1 MLQALDP
8 NNSIVHHFLQKK
20 VEWKKEKKK
29 KNMELW
35 ILIGVCLAILIG
47 VAIYLYQ
54 SGELSK
60 ESPLEKLI
68 NKYL

>member
-1 MLQALDP
+1 
-8 NNSIVHHFLQKK
+8 
-20 VEWKKEKKK
+20 
-29 KNMELW
+29 MELW

-47 VAIYLYQ
+47 VAIYLNQ